1 MKKVGIITFHA
12 AHNYGSM
19 LQAYALQQVILNM
32 GYQCEI
38 INFRTERQKN
48 IYKPTYLKG
57 TIMRKMFLALLY
69 LPYLGSL
76 YYFSIHNQLL
86 LNNLQV
92 ISQKYGRNL

>member
-57 TIMRKMFLALLY
+57 D
-69 LPYLGSL
+69 
-76 YYFSIHNQLL
+76 YYAENVSCIIIFAIFGFT
-86 LNNLQV
+86 V
-92 ISQKYGRNL
+92 